1 MRRKARTDYHHGSLR
16 RALIEAAVRVIA
28 KRGIDAL
35 NLRELAGRVGVTPGA
50 PYHHFPNRRELLRGI
65 AEEGFEKF
73 EALLIA
79 ERDAAPAD
87 ASARLEALGRA
98 YVSFAVAHPGY
109 FRVMFHGEAMASGP
123 TGPGL
128 SAFRLLRDAVVACQA
143 AGTAPTGD
151 PAPLVL
157 TAWSAVHGLAT
168 LWVDGALPFE
178 GLDPARLAPEIG
190 RMVASMFAAMARESG
205 EAVNRPAP
213 HPVVVPQAG
222 RGDGWRRRDKAR

>member
-1 MRRKARTDYHHGSLR
+1 MRRKAKTDYHHGNLR
-16 RALIEAAVRVIA
+16 RALIEAAVKMIA

-35 NLRELAGRVGVTPGA
+35 NLRELAARVGVTAGA
-50 PYHHFPNRRELLRGI
+50 PYHHFANRSELLRAI

-87 ASARLEALGRA
+87 SSARLEALGRA

-109 FRVMFHGEAMASGP
+109 FRVMFHGEAMTSGP
-123 TGPGL
+123 TGPSL
-128 SAFRLLRDAVVACQA
+128 RAFHLLRDAVVACQA
-143 AGTAPTGD
+143 AGAAPKGD

-178 GLDPARLAPEIG
+178 GMDPARLAPEIG
-190 RMVASMFAAMARESG
+190 RIVANMFAAMAREGGVAGPAARSRDRSG
-205 EAVNRPAP
+205 PGAPESRPTPARWD
-213 HPVVVPQAG
+213 G
-222 RGDGWRRRDKAR
+222 R

>member
-1 MRRKARTDYHHGSLR
+1 MRRKAKTDYHHGSLR
-16 RALIEAAVRVIA
+16 RALIQAAVRVIG
-28 KRGIDAL
+28 KRGIEAL
-35 NLRELAGRVGVTPGA
+35 NLRELAARVGVTPGA
-50 PYHHFPNRRELLRGI
+50 PYHHFPNRSELLRAI

-73 EALLIA
+73 GALLIA

-87 ASARLEALGRA
+87 AAARLEALGGA

-109 FRVMFHGEAMASGP
+109 FRVMFHGDAMASGP

-128 SAFRLLRDAVVACQA
+128 SAFHLLRDAVVACQA
-143 AGTAPTGD
+143 AGAAPDGD

-178 GLDPARLAPEIG
+178 GMDPARLAPEIG
-190 RMVASMFAAMARESG
+190 RMVANMFAAMAREG
-205 EAVNRPAP
+205 GVAEPAP
-213 HPVVVPQAG
+213 GSPHRSGPGAPES
-222 RGDGWRRRDKAR
+222 RPTPAR